1 MASLCYFCL
10 SSISQDS
17 LLFCFRPF
25 IKSQH
30 HLMREK
36 RNPKL
41 SRRRKKLG
49 EKLQEFSTT
58 LDQVASE
65 SRFTPAQY
73 SEMKAIVRDLKAA
86 IKDIHFKPATS
97 KRRKQLLDFL
107 TQIGNYTTT
116 GKYLCAP
123 YIVLRILMHSHI

>member
-1 MASLCYFCL
+1 
-10 SSISQDS
+10 
-17 LLFCFRPF
+17 
-25 IKSQH
+25 
-30 HLMREK
+30 MREK
-36 RNPKL
+36 RNPNL

-86 IKDIHFKPATS
+86 IKDINFKPATPQ
-97 KRRKQLLDFL
+97 RRKQLLDFL
-107 TQIGNYTTT
+107 TQIGNYNNT
-116 GKYLCAP
+116 GKYLRA
-123 YIVLRILMHSHI
+123 H